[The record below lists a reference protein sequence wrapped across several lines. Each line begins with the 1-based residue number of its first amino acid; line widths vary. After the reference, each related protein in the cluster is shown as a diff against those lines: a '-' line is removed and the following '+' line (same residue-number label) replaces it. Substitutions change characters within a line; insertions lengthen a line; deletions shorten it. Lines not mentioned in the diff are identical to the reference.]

1 MNNEPTTLRALQELT
16 AQPASLK
23 DSALILIDCQNT
35 YREGVLQLTGVED
48 ALQEAKKLLD
58 QARKIDVPI
67 IHVRHDAG
75 KGSPFDINADIGAIA
90 DIVAPQEGELIVT
103 KNYPNSFF
111 QTNLDEHLKPLG
123 VTNLVLTGFMTHMC
137 VLATAQG
144 GFNLG
149 YAPTV
154 VANTTASRPLETAGG
169 KQLSAE
175 EVHDA
180 ALASIKDLYAVVIE
194 SAEELS

>member
-1 MNNEPTTLRALQELT
+1 MNNEPTTLRALQGLP

-35 YREGVLQLTGVED
+35 YREGVLQLTGVEE
-48 ALQEAKKLLD
+48 ALQEARKLQD
-58 QARKIDVPI
+58 QARRVGAPV
-67 IHVRHDAG
+67 IHIRHDAG
-75 KGSPFDINADIGAIA
+75 EGSPFDINGDSGAIA

-111 QTNLDEHLKPLG
+111 QTDLDEHLNSLG
-123 VTNLVLTGFMTHMC
+123 VTNLVLAGFMTHMC

-154 VANTTASRPLETAGG
+154 VANTTASRSLETAGG
-169 KQLSAE
+169 KHLSAE
-175 EVHDA
+175 DVHDA
-180 ALASIKDLYAVVIE
+180 ALASMKDLYAVVIE
-194 SAEELS
+194 SAEGLS

>member
-1 MNNEPTTLRALQELT
+1 MSNELTTLRALQGFA

-35 YREGVLQLTGVED
+35 YREGVLQLTGVEE

-58 QARKIDVPI
+58 QARRIDAPI

-75 KGSPFDINADIGAIA
+75 EGSPFDINGHSGAIA
-90 DIVAPQEGELIVT
+90 DIVAPQKGELIVT

-111 QTNLDEHLKPLG
+111 QTNLEEHLKSLG

-154 VANTTASRPLETAGG
+154 VADTTASRSLETAG
-169 KQLSAE
+169 KKPLSAKD
-175 EVHDA
+175 VHDA
-180 ALASIKDLYAVVIE
+180 ALASIKDLYAVVIDR
-194 SAEELS
+194 AVELL